1 METRTWGG
9 GGDFGG
15 ELLLLLRGTRKG
27 FSEWKDRGRKKK
39 RRRLQF
45 RGGVEWGRVRRTSL
59 SARHRRSSRGPRTQA
74 PIASRHP
81 PPLSLHHQRGGVVVR
96 LSACLDARAPC
107 HVADLSSSP
116 PGYTC
121 EEPHRPPQPCDLPL
135 QLTCDPASGEEES
148 NCNALL

>member
-1 METRTWGG
+1 MEGPG
-9 GGDFGG
+9 
-15 ELLLLLRGTRKG
+15 
-27 FSEWKDRGRKKK
+27 KKK
-39 RRRLQF
+39 EKEAASVQRWS
-45 RGGVEWGRVRRTSL
+45 GVGKSPTNLAVSPSPSFLPW
-59 SARHRRSSRGPRTQA
+59 A
-74 PIASRHP
+74 PHAGAHCFP
-81 PPLSLHHQRGGVVVR
+81 PPTSLHHQRGGVVVR